1 MGAHDVVGGRRDQQP
16 ERGQHADPERN
27 HDPPGPKLRREVAG
41 MQGHDAP
48 EGDAGRLFDTV
59 FEAYVEAHEVRTF
72 FDENNPATLRE
83 IAERVAEAVERG
95 LWQPRSNSAH
105 VVLADLA
112 GG

>member
-16 ERGQHADPERN
+16 ERGQHAGPERN
-27 HDPPGPKLRREVAG
+27 HDPTDPKLRREVAG
-41 MQGHDAP
+41 MQGHGAP
-48 EGDAGRLFDTV
+48 EGDARRLFDTV

-72 FDENNPATLRE
+72 FDENNPTTLRE
-83 IAERVAEAVERG
+83 IAERLAEAVERG
-95 LWQPRSNSAH
+95 LWRPRSNSAH